1 RRHPAVAHADLKAGG
16 QDVGEHETGLI
27 ADTFGKLV
35 QRGVRKRYPDVLRL
49 GAVDQVT
56 QDPSDT
62 TVSLLIETVGGQP
75 LVPVGTDPASIDAGD
90 DDTVTDVEVG
100 HGLTDLDDGAHALVA
115 EDSTFIDGGDIPG
128 EDVQVSAA

>member
-1 RRHPAVAHADLKAGG
+1 PVVVEVDGNDARSTVQAGGHDHGHANRPDTNDGNDVTRRHPAVAHADLKAGG

-35 QRGVRKRYPDVLRL
+35 QRVVRKRYPDVLRL

-75 LVPVGTDPASIDAGD
+75 LVAV
-90 DDTVTDVEVG
+90 
-100 HGLTDLDDGAHALVA
+100 
-115 EDSTFIDGGDIPG
+115 
-128 EDVQVSAA
+128 